1 MRLKLPKCWKVED
14 QCLGQLKC
22 VPQPGRQPIVELN
35 GPKSASKKG
44 SVVQTILNHTDIIL
58 HNISD
63 NNLNLFVRRSY
74 SEDLWLWINDSARF
88 I

>member
-1 MRLKLPKCWKVED
+1 MTNVTDHWIMINLKGNKVYDMLTKGCPYNFKDFKE
-14 QCLGQLKC
+14 
-22 VPQPGRQPIVELN
+22 
-35 GPKSASKKG
+35 KKG